1 MRTFEHW
8 LQLTDEATERVNW
21 AKEKGI
27 MSNDETPQKVLERV
41 QQLEVQEYCTV
52 NGGVLFDI
60 DDLEVF

>member
-1 MRTFEHW
+1 MQTFEQW
-8 LQLTDEATERVNW
+8 LQLTDEATERVYW

-27 MSNDETPQKVLERV
+27 MSNDETPQKVQERV

-60 DDLEVF
+60 DDLEVL